1 MLRKTLEQ
9 MKDELEFGGLV
20 VNKYFE
26 LLGIEDFYIEE
37 DEDIIA
43 GLHFLIEKEVRENGI
58 ANLMRRHKKVHDT
71 LNRFLNN
78 HKFLISRNAAL
89 IYANR
94 VDQLWLALRKYINMY
109 ADEYRTQ
116 LLQDEEKQF
125 VKELNNVTLPE

>member
-1 MLRKTLEQ
+1 MLRKSMEQ
-9 MKDELEFGGLV
+9 MKELEFGALV

-26 LLGIEDFYIEE
+26 LLGVEDFYINE
-37 DEDIIA
+37 DEDIVT
-43 GLHFLIEKEVRENGI
+43 GLQFIVEKEVRENGI

-78 HKFLISRNAAL
+78 NKFLIKNNIAL

-109 ADEYRTQ
+109 ADEYKSQ

-125 VKELNNVTLPE
+125 VKELKNVTLPE

>member
-9 MKDELEFGGLV
+9 MKELEFGVLV
-20 VNKYFE
+20 TKKYLE
-26 LLGIEDFYIEE
+26 LLGVEDFYIEE

-43 GLHFLIEKEVRENGI
+43 GLQFLIEKEVRENGV

-71 LNRFLNN
+71 LNKFLNN
-78 HKFLISRNAAL
+78 HKFLIKNNVAL

-109 ADEYRTQ
+109 ADEYKSQ

-125 VKELNNVTLPE
+125 VKELKNVTLPE